1 MYDLLKG
8 APNWV
13 CKVDTGGQHSKWRK
27 TFESCGKVMWL
38 RSCYRATWI
47 VCFWKLRK
55 VSGYEMFR
63 MFLKEIQKSFDKV
76 CYKTGNQKHPNFLCD
91 EKVEIKS
98 SFLFKTTQRSAQR
111 PHFDQS
117 FMPREISKNARRTA
131 LHCGKLDQNFQSLSM
146 ILLLCHI
153 IECEKWFLNACLED
167 GSTWI
172 MKKTPGAKIYQLV
185 LWLALEICRESLIC
199 PWDLLKDLSSI
210 WEYHHVWI
218 TWLSNSKHFENIWYQ
233 YFQLSKKNDLIDN
246 GFIIKV

>member
-1 MYDLLKG
+1 MNDLLKG

-117 FMPREISKNARRTA
+117 FMPRKISKNARTTA

-146 ILLLCHI
+146 ILILCHI

-172 MKKTPGAKIYQLV
+172 MKKLLV
-185 LWLALEICRESLIC
+185 RKYTNSCSDWPLRFVENPWFVLEIYLKICLQYGNIIMCGSRDCQLDHVTVKFEALWKYLI
-199 PWDLLKDLSSI
+199 SVFSA
-210 WEYHHVWI
+210 
-218 TWLSNSKHFENIWYQ
+218 F
-233 YFQLSKKNDLIDN
+233 KKKRFDW
-246 GFIIKV
+246 